1 MTNRVL
7 MIAYHFP
14 PLRGS
19 SGIQRTLRFCRYLPE
34 FGWNPVVLTA
44 HPRAYDD
51 VDMASVRE
59 IPAGV
64 SVHRAFALNTA
75 RHLSIRG
82 RYPALLALPDRWSSW
97 FAGAVASGLALI
109 RRERIGVI
117 FSTYPIATAHLV
129 GLALRRLTGLPW
141 IADFRDPMAQDGYP
155 ADPRI
160 HRSFEW
166 IEQRAL
172 RHCARALFTSPGAI
186 RDYRQRYPDV
196 PAERYALV
204 ENGYDE
210 EVFAAAAANPEVS
223 AWAAPGANCGVPRE
237 RTVILHSGIV
247 YPSERDPAPL
257 FAAIGKLKRDGILD
271 ARRVEFRFRAS
282 GYDALLASLAARED
296 IADIVTLAQPVPY
309 AEAVREMMDVDGLL
323 LLQAANCN
331 SQIPAKAYEYL
342 RAGRPILAL
351 TDPAGDT
358 GDLMRR
364 AGADASAR
372 LDSGTELLRVIPD
385 FVARLARGDARLP
398 DAQFASACSRR
409 ARTRMLAN
417 ELDRCLRVPYSGK
430 IARSSD
436 R

>member
-7 MIAYHFP
+7 MVAYHFP

-51 VDMASVRE
+51 VDMASIRE

-97 FAGAVASGLALI
+97 FAGAVATGLALI

-129 GLALRRLTGLPW
+129 GLALRHLTGLPW

-166 IEQRAL
+166 IEERAL

-186 RDYRQRYPDV
+186 RDYRQRYPHV

-210 EVFAAAAANPEVS
+210 EVFAAAA
-223 AWAAPGANCGVPRE
+223 GGVKQAGPTGE
-237 RTVILHSGIV
+237 RVVILHSGIV
-247 YPSERDPAPL
+247 YPSERDPTPL
-257 FAAIGKLKRDGILD
+257 FTSLGKLKRDGVLD

-296 IADIVTLAQPVPY
+296 IADVVTLAQPMPY
-309 AEAVREMMDVDGLL
+309 AEAVREMMEVDGLL
-323 LLQAANCN
+323 LMQAANCN

-351 TDPAGDT
+351 TDPGGDT

-364 AGADASAR
+364 AGADASVR
-372 LDSGTELLRVIPD
+372 LDSIADLAQAIPQFIARVRR
-385 FVARLARGDARLP
+385 AEARLP
-398 DAQFASACSRR
+398 DTQFTLACSRR
-409 ARTRMLAN
+409 ARTRMLAD
-417 ELDRCLRVPYSGK
+417 ELDRCVRVPYSGK

-436 R
+436 G

>member
-1 MTNRVL
+1 MNNRVL

-34 FGWNPVVLTA
+34 FGWDPVVLTA

-51 VDMASVRE
+51 VDAASTAD

-97 FAGAVASGLALI
+97 FVGAVTTGLALI
-109 RRERIGVI
+109 RRERIGAI

-186 RDYRQRYPDV
+186 RDYRERYPDV

-210 EVFAAAAANPEVS
+210 EVFAAAGAGAGS
-223 AWAAPGANCGVPRE
+223 AGPRE

-257 FAAIGKLKRDGILD
+257 FAALGKLKRDGILD

-296 IADIVTLAQPVPY
+296 IGDIVTLAKPVPY
-309 AEAVREMMDVDGLL
+309 ADAVREMMQVDGLL
-323 LLQAANCN
+323 LMQAANCN

-342 RAGRPILAL
+342 RAGRPIVAL

-372 LDSGTELLRVIPD
+372 LDSVAELMRVIPD
-385 FVARLARGDARLP
+385 FVARLRRGDASLP

-409 ARTRMLAN
+409 ARTRMLAD

-430 IARSSD
+430 IVRSSD
-436 R
+436 G

>member
-1 MTNRVL
+1 MNRVL
-7 MIAYHFP
+7 MVAYHFP

-64 SVHRAFALNTA
+64 PVHRAFALNAA

-97 FAGAVASGLALI
+97 LAGAVAKGLAVI
-109 RRERIGVI
+109 RKERINVI
-117 FSTYPIATAHLV
+117 FSTYPIATAHVV

-141 IADFRDPMAQDGYP
+141 IADFRDPMAQNGYP
-155 ADPRI
+155 SDPRI

-166 IEQRAL
+166 IEERTL

-186 RDYRQRYPDV
+186 RDYRQRYPHV

-210 EVFAAAAANPEVS
+210 EVFAAAAANSKES
-223 AWAAPGANCGVPRE
+223 MAGSEHEPRTSGG
-237 RTVILHSGIV
+237 RVVILHSGIV

-257 FAAIGKLKRDGILD
+257 FAALGKLKRDGVID

-282 GYDALLASLAARED
+282 GYDALLASLAAHED
-296 IADIVTLAQPVPY
+296 IVDLVTLAPPVPY
-309 AEAVREMMDVDGLL
+309 AEAVREMMEVDGLL
-323 LLQAANCN
+323 LMQAANCN
-331 SQIPAKAYEYL
+331 SQIPAQAYEYL
-342 RAGRPILAL
+342 RAGRPIFAL

-358 GDLMRR
+358 WDLMRR
-364 AGADASAR
+364 AGAEASAR
-372 LDSGTELLRVIPD
+372 LDSVPELLRAVRD
-385 FVARLARGDARLP
+385 FIARLQRREARVP
-398 DAQFASACSRR
+398 DAHFASACSRR
-409 ARTRMLAN
+409 TRTRMLA
-417 ELDRCLRVPYSGK
+417 EALDTCLRIPCSGK

-436 R
+436 G

>member
-1 MTNRVL
+1 MTKRVL

-14 PLRGS
+14 PMRGS

-51 VDMASVRE
+51 VDMASVRD

-64 SVHRAFALNTA
+64 PVHRAFALNTA

-97 FAGAVASGLALI
+97 FAGAVIAGLALI

-117 FSTYPIATAHLV
+117 FSTYPIATAHLI

-160 HRSFEW
+160 HASFEW
-166 IEQRAL
+166 IEERAL

-186 RDYRQRYPDV
+186 RDYRQRYPHV

-210 EVFAAAAANPEVS
+210 EVFDAA
-223 AWAAPGANCGVPRE
+223 GVGESSGTRHD
-237 RTVILHSGIV
+237 RIVILHSGIV

-257 FAAIGKLKRDGILD
+257 FAAIGELKRDGVLD

-282 GYDALLASLAARED
+282 GYDALLASLAAREN
-296 IADIVTLAQPVPY
+296 IADIVTLMQPVPY
-309 AEAVREMMDVDGLL
+309 AEAVREMTEVDALL
-323 LLQAANCN
+323 LMQASNCN

-372 LDSGTELLRVIPD
+372 LDSRAELLRVLPE
-385 FVARLARGDARLP
+385 FVARLQRGEARLP
-398 DAQFASACSRR
+398 DGPFAAACSRR
-409 ARTRMLAN
+409 ARTRMLAE

-436 R
+436 G

>member
-1 MTNRVL
+1 VT
-7 MIAYHFP
+7 
-14 PLRGS
+14 
-19 SGIQRTLRFCRYLPE
+19 
-34 FGWNPVVLTA
+34 
-44 HPRAYDD
+44 
-51 VDMASVRE
+51 
-59 IPAGV
+59 
-64 SVHRAFALNTA
+64 
-75 RHLSIRG
+75 
-82 RYPALLALPDRWSSW
+82 
-97 FAGAVASGLALI
+97 SGLVLI

-186 RDYRQRYPDV
+186 RDYRQRYPHV
-196 PAERYALV
+196 PPERYALV

-210 EVFAAAAANPEVS
+210 EVFAAAGANPGVLAS
-223 AWAAPGANCGVPRE
+223 AGGAGSGVPRE

-257 FAAIGKLKRDGILD
+257 FAAIGKLKRDGLLV

-296 IADIVTLAQPVPY
+296 IADIVTLAPPVPY
-309 AEAVREMMDVDGLL
+309 ADVVHEMMDVDGLL
-323 LLQAANCN
+323 LMQAANCN

-364 AGADASAR
+364 AGADASER
-372 LDSGTELLRVIPD
+372 LDSASELLRVIPD
-385 FVARLARGDARLP
+385 FVARLARGEARSP

-417 ELDRCLRVPYSGK
+417 ELDRCLHVPYSGK